1 MIKLVALGAGGH
13 SQANHLPALARYVS
27 ESPGEVELAGLCDFR
42 REHAEA
48 MALKFGFARV
58 YTDLDELL
66 RVERPDACVAI
77 TPIPVTAEVAA
88 HVIRAGVPLLMEKPP
103 GATAAEAR
111 EVLCLAESMGAQVMV
126 SMNRRFDP
134 ALRAALD
141 WWGDRPISL
150 LHGRI
155 IRVDR
160 REPEFMYGTAIHP
173 LDAMRAIA
181 GDVRDYRVDARR
193 VDGVRWYTIQLDFA
207 GGTHGILEVLP
218 SAGSAGESYELFG
231 DGIRALVGAGDQDS
245 GEVRCWQEGA
255 LVLHDAPARGMP
267 RFVRNGTYDETI
279 AFLTALRKGRDLY
292 PSPAQVLQS
301 VDLCERIMEQVD

>member
-1 MIKLVALGAGGH
+1 MTKLVVLGAGAH

-27 ESPGEVELAGLCDFR
+27 EYPGEVELAGLCDLR
-42 REHAEA
+42 REHAEE

-77 TPIPVTAEVAA
+77 TPIPATAEIAA
-88 HVIRAGVPLLMEKPP
+88 RVMRAGVPLLMEKPP

-111 EVLCLAESMGAQVMV
+111 QVLDLAKGLHARVMV

-141 WWGDRPISL
+141 WWGDRPISH

-160 REPEFMYGTAIHP
+160 REPDFMFGTAIHP

-181 GDVRDYRVDARR
+181 GDIRDYKVDAQR
-193 VDGVRWYTIQLDFA
+193 VDGVRWYTIQLDFV

-231 DGIRALVGAGDQDS
+231 GGIRALAGAGDQDS
-245 GEVRCWQEGA
+245 GEVRCWQDGV
-255 LVLHDAPARGMP
+255 LVLHDTPARGKP
-267 RFVRNGTYDETI
+267 SFVCNGTYDETI
-279 AFLTALRKGRDLY
+279 AFLTAVREGRDLV

-301 VDLCERIMEQVD
+301 VDLCERIMEQVG